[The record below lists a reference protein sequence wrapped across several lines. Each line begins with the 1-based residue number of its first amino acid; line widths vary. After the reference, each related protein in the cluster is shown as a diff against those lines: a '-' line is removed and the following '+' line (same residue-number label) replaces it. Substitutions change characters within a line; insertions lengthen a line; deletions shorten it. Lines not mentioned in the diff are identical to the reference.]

1 MKVLFVV
8 TAYPRHEGDVITPWM
23 GETIARLRRA
33 GTDVEVLAPAYKG
46 GGATMIDG
54 VKVHRFRYAPAALET
69 LTHDVPAVDRIRK
82 NPLFGALLPSYVAR
96 GSAVA
101 ARVAREGSFDIVHAF
116 WPIPHG
122 IFAVAAKRASGA
134 ALVSTFFSSELNW
147 NGPLRRV
154 FGPVVRSIVE
164 NSDAVT
170 VISSYTASVLR
181 EYAPGAASVIVPFG
195 AAALGRSRPADS
207 VARGRADPFDLLFIG
222 RLVRR
227 KGVDVLLRSVALLKS
242 DPRLHLRV
250 VGGGPEEGALV
261 AETARLGLGER
272 VTFEGVVSSERVSE
286 LLEECHALVL
296 PAIVTETGE
305 TEGLGVVLIEAMGYG
320 KPVIATSAGGIV
332 DIVSDGETGLLAP
345 PGDAAAL
352 ASTIRRAMD
361 DPESLARIA
370 ERGAAF
376 AERAF
381 GWDAIVSS
389 LTAVYENAVNNR
401 TGAKRRR

>member
-1 MKVLFVV
+1 
-8 TAYPRHEGDVITPWM
+8 
-23 GETIARLRRA
+23 
-33 GTDVEVLAPAYKG
+33 
-46 GGATMIDG
+46 MIDS
-54 VKVHRFRYAPAALET
+54 VKVHRFRYAPAGLET

-96 GSAVA
+96 GSAAA
-101 ARVAREGSFDIVHAF
+101 ARVAREGSFDVVHAF

-122 IFAVAAKRASGA
+122 IFAIAAKRASGA

-170 VISSYTASVLR
+170 VISSYTANVLR
-181 EYAPGAASVIVPFG
+181 EYVPGAASVIIPFG
-195 AAALGRSRPADS
+195 AAALNRSKRADS
-207 VARGRADPFDLLFIG
+207 VARGRNDPFDLLFIG

-227 KGVDVLLRSVALLKS
+227 KGVDVLLRSVALLEN
-242 DPRLHLRV
+242 DPRLRLRV
-250 VGGGPEEGALV
+250 VGGGPEKNALV
-261 AETARLGLGER
+261 AETARLGLGEK
-272 VTFEGVVSSERVSE
+272 VMFEGVVSSKRVSE

-332 DIVSDGETGLLAP
+332 DIVSDGDTGLLAS
-345 PGDAAAL
+345 PGDSAAL
-352 ASTIRRAMD
+352 ASTIRKAMD
-361 DPESLARIA
+361 DPEALARIA
-370 ERGAAF
+370 ERGTAF